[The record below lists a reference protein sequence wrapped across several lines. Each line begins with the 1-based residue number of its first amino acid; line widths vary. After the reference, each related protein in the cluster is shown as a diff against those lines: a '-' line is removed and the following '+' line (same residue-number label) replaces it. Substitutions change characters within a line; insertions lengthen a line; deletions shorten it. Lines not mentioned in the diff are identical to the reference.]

1 MTKLNIL
8 VVSQYFSPENF
19 RINDLVMGLRDK
31 GHDVTV
37 LAGTPN
43 YPEGKYFAGYGPFHN
58 TRSDFHGAKVYRVPI
73 IARGRRGSRIQ
84 LAANYVSYAISASLI
99 GPFLC
104 REKYDVIFT
113 CQLSPVMIGIPALVL

>member
-1 MTKLNIL
+1 MAKLNIL

-19 RINDLVMGLRDK
+19 RINDLVMGLRDR

-58 TRSDFHGAKVYRVPI
+58 TRSMYYGARVYRVPV
-73 IARGRRGSRIQ
+73 IARGRGSSIQ
-84 LAANYVSYAISASLI
+84 LAANYLSYALSASLL

-104 REKYDVIFT
+104 RRKFD
-113 CQLSPVMIGIPALVL
+113 